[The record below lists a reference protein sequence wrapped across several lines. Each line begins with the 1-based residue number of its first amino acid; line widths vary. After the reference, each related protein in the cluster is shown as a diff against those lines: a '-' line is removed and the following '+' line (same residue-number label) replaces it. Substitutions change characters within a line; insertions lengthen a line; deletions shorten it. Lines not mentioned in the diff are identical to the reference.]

1 MEKETFVRKFDKVLI
16 KDGVKYHTRVFIR
29 LRNGGLIP
37 CNDFTMEERK
47 RVTLKIWN
55 NYNSFNVCALH
66 IPLRNIMEV
75 F

>member
-47 RVTLKIWN
+47 G
-55 NYNSFNVCALH
+55 
-66 IPLRNIMEV
+66 
-75 F
+75 